1 MRKILSRS
9 PIDRKYQATRWLLL
23 LIVIG
28 FPIGVRAQRVESL
41 SQAKTV
47 YVEAFRGGV
56 ESARLHDSFVRHL
69 AGSRFKLVQSP
80 KDADAIIT
88 GNGQI
93 WIRGFIAI
101 NPRTPTTDRQAVYAG
116 YLSIEVADAYGQPL
130 WSWLATPSKLAWS
143 NIVGN
148 LAGKAAKKLVEA
160 TESAP
165 ALSNPPAPAS
175 ALAQTSLNGA
185 GASWTAPLYKKWFE
199 DFEQFHSGVRFHY
212 SPVGSQLGDERLGAG
227 ELDFAGSDFAP
238 EVAVGAA
245 RASNMRRFATV
256 LGAVVPIYNVQGVTQ
271 NLRFTGETLADIYL
285 GRVRRWNDSE
295 IRISNKGVHVPDA
308 EISVIHRSD
317 GSGTSWVWSDF
328 LSKVSPIWSSSVG
341 RGITLHW
348 PVGTGA
354 EYNEGMAN
362 AVQNTPNSI
371 GYVELAY
378 AIQHQLN
385 FGAVRNRAGEYIRA
399 DLDSLTEAARASGDA
414 AEPTTT
420 ITDPYG
426 KYAYPISAFAWIVVP
441 AQTTNPA
448 KRAALIELLRWALT
462 SGQNECSA
470 LGYVPLP
477 RETVDR
483 EIRTLNRVE

>member
-1 MRKILSRS
+1 MMKILSQS
-9 PIDRKYQATRWLLL
+9 PIDPKYPATRWLLL

-28 FPIGVRAQRVESL
+28 FPIGGRAQRVESL
-41 SQAKTV
+41 SQVKTV
-47 YVEAFRGGV
+47 YVEAFSGGV

-69 AGSRFKLVQSP
+69 ARSRFKLVQSP
-80 KDADAIIT
+80 KDADAIVS

-101 NPRTPTTDRQAVYAG
+101 NPRTPTTDRQADYAG
-116 YLSIEVADAYGQPL
+116 YLSVEVADANGKPL

-143 NIVGN
+143 NIVDN
-148 LAGKAAKKLVEA
+148 LAGSAAKKLVEA

-165 ALSNPPAPAS
+165 ARSNPPAPAS
-175 ALAQTSLNGA
+175 ALARASLNGA
-185 GASWTAPLYKKWFE
+185 GATFPAPLYKKWFE

-212 SPVGSQLGDERLGAG
+212 SPVGSQLGEEKLAAG
-227 ELDFAGSDFAP
+227 ELDFAGSDVAP

-256 LGAVVPIYNVQGVTQ
+256 LGAVVPIYNVQGVAQ
-271 NLRFTGETLADIYL
+271 NLRFTAETLADIYL
-285 GRVRRWNDSE
+285 GRVRRWNDPE
-295 IRISNKGVHVPDA
+295 VRASNKGVHVPDA

-341 RGITLHW
+341 RGTTLRW

-354 EYNEGMAN
+354 EYNEGVAD

-371 GYVELAY
+371 GYVELTY
-378 AIQHQLN
+378 AIQHQLT
-385 FGAVRNRAGEYIRA
+385 FGAVRNRAGEYILA
-399 DLDSLTEAARASGDA
+399 DLDSLAEAARTSGDA
-414 AEPTTT
+414 AELATT

-426 KYAYPISAFAWIVVP
+426 KYAYPISAFTWIVIP
-441 AQTTNPA
+441 AQTTDPA
-448 KRAALIELLRWALT
+448 KRAALIELLRWVLT
-462 SGQNECSA
+462 SGENECSA

-477 RETVDR
+477 REIVDR
-483 EIRTLNRVE
+483 ELRTLNRVQ